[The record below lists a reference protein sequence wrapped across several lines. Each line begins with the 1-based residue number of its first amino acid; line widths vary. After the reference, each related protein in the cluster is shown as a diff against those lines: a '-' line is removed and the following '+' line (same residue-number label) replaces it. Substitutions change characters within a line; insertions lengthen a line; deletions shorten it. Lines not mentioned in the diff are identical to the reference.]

1 MVSVAKCEF
10 FNAGGSVKDRIA
22 LRMVEDAEK
31 AGQLKPVTRQLMST
45 NKRLARTLIDVA
57 GGHDHRADV
66 GKHWHW
72 TCLGGCSQGI
82 PLRYRPA

>member
-45 NKRLARTLIDVA
+45 NKRLALTLIDVA